1 MEIGTLRTLSHSHG
15 KKKNIRAPT
24 KQLET
29 KHLHNVTF
37 KGYMLQK
44 LPIGITHKNWKMQK
58 KIQNKNNSM
67 TM

>member
-15 KKKNIRAPT
+15 LKKNTRAPT

-29 KHLHNVTF
+29 KHLDNVAF

-44 LPIGITHKNWKMQK
+44 LPIGITHKN
-58 KIQNKNNSM
+58 
-67 TM
+67 

>member
-15 KKKNIRAPT
+15 KKKNIRAP
-24 KQLET
+24 T